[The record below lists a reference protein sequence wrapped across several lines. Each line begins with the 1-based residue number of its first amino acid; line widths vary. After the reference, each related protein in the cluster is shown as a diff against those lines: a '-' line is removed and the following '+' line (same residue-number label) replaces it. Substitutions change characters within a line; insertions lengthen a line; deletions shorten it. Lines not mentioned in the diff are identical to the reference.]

1 MEMNKVSY
9 IGGMDRL
16 VHPNLN
22 DVSLAAALHALA
34 DPLRLDIVARLI
46 ESPCLNAGTACVE
59 GTPKS
64 TISNHLNVLRAAGL
78 IETSADGRERINRLR
93 RADFDARFPGLLD
106 SVLANKA

>member
-1 MEMNKVSY
+1 
-9 IGGMDRL
+9 MDRL

-34 DPLRLDIVARLI
+34 DPVRLEMVARLVA
-46 ESPCLNAGTACVE
+46 SPCLNASTACIG

-78 IETSADGRERINRLR
+78 VETSAEGRERINRLR

-106 SVLANKA
+106 SVLANKG